1 MEFKDKVLFVR
12 GKLLLT
18 QEELAKEVGC
28 SFASI
33 NRWETGK
40 KLPTFLLEKKFEKFC
55 ERHGIKFDNDNNR

>member
-40 KLPTFLLEKKFEKFC
+40 KLPTFLLEKKFEQFC
-55 ERHGIKFDNDNNR
+55 EKNGIKFED